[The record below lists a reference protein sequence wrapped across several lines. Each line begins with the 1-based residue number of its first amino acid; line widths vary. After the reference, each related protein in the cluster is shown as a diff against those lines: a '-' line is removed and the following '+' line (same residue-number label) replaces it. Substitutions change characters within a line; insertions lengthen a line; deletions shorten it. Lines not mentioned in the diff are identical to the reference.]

1 LRLRNSDLSNLS
13 RFKSNTLK
21 NLTLWQKEA
30 AFDVSCLEM
39 EGSAADDVEMRIDM
53 NPGASG
59 VRRRYK
65 IA

>member
-30 AFDVSCLEM
+30 AFD
-39 EGSAADDVEMRIDM
+39 AANDVEMRSPTAAESMPETED
-53 NPGASG
+53 
-59 VRRRYK
+59 
-65 IA
+65 

>member
-30 AFDVSCLEM
+30 AFDISYLEM
-39 EGSAADDVEMRIDM
+39 EGSAADDVEMRSPTAAKSVPETED
-53 NPGASG
+53 
-59 VRRRYK
+59 
-65 IA
+65 

>member
-39 EGSAADDVEMRIDM
+39 EGSAADDVEMRSPTAAESVPETED
-53 NPGASG
+53 
-59 VRRRYK
+59 
-65 IA
+65 